1 MLSGVGVHLSAIP
14 YPDVL
19 FEKNPAE
26 HDTLCEAWCT
36 TFSIEVR
43 RNAHAGAS
51 ASGAQWSD

>member
-51 ASGAQWSD
+51 ASGAQ